1 MRCATGAAGGDDD
14 ELGTLN
20 LITADKVAEAA
31 SLVRQGKVISLGG
44 DFGSNGPQGAFK
56 FRFNPIHVMT
66 VDGGDAE
73 TLVKYAPEWAR
84 KSVAQELSSFF
95 VDNIFRFNDDMIT
108 MSLQAATQWDALS
121 HVYYEDKLYNGFP
134 ADSVT
139 SFGAYRCGIEK
150 VDGKGIVS
158 RGVLLDVVA
167 HRGEEVFCEPGR
179 PITPAELD
187 DIAAEQGVQIGRGD
201 IVVVHTG
208 WWTRFLSA
216 GDGHEAAR
224 PALDVRLMAA
234 RSRGRGRRL
243 RQPDGRGSGPGQWCG
258 GHLPADAHAVPARYG
273 FDARRVLGSDRAGRR
288 LPRRRGG
295 VRIPADRTPAEG
307 GRRGRCARQPD
318 SDQMNVVRKTI
329 AVDGLTTGYLE
340 AGVRR
345 SCRAAARR

>member
-1 MRCATGAAGGDDD
+1 MKDFRRVADDVRNWGRWGDDD

-20 LITADKVAEAA
+20 LITADKVAQAA
-31 SLVRQGKVISLGG
+31 SLVRRGKVISLGG

-216 GDGHEAAR
+216 GDGHEAGAGLHWTCASWLHDR
-224 PALDVRLMAA
+224 EVAAVASDNLMVEDPDPANGVEGTFLPMHMLCLRDMGLMLGEYWDLTGLAA
-234 RSRGRGRRL
+234 
-243 RQPDGRGSGPGQWCG
+243 D
-258 GHLPADAHAVPARYG
+258 
-273 FDARRVLGSDRAGRR
+273 
-288 LPRRRGG
+288 
-295 VRIPADRTPAEG
+295 
-307 GRRGRCARQPD
+307 
-318 SDQMNVVRKTI
+318 
-329 AVDGLTTGYLE
+329 
-340 AGVRR
+340 
-345 SCRAAARR
+345 CRADGVYEFQLIAPPLKVVGAVGAPVSPIAIK

>member
-1 MRCATGAAGGDDD
+1 MSTMQDFRRVADDVRNWGRWGDDD

-20 LITADKVAEAA
+20 LITEEKVAEAA
-31 SLVRQGKVISLGG
+31 TLVKRGKVISLGG

-56 FRFNPIHVMT
+56 FRINPIHVMT

-73 TLVKYAPEWAR
+73 TLVRYAPEWAR

-95 VDNIFRFNDDMIT
+95 VDNPFRFNDDMIT
-108 MSLQAATQWDALS
+108 MSLQSATQWDALS

-167 HRGEEVFCEPGR
+167 HRGEEVFCAPGR

-187 DIAAEQGVQIGRGD
+187 DIAAAQGVRIGRGD

-208 WWTRFLSA
+208 WWTRFLST
-216 GDGHEAAR
+216 GDGHEA
-224 PALDVRLMAA
+224 
-234 RSRGRGRRL
+234 
-243 RQPDGRGSGPGQWCG
+243 GSGLHWTCASWLHDHQVAAVASDNLMVEDPDPANGVEG
-258 GHLPADAHAVPARYG
+258 TFLPMHMICLRDMGLMLGEYWDLTGLAAD
-273 FDARRVLGSDRAGRR
+273 
-288 LPRRRGG
+288 
-295 VRIPADRTPAEG
+295 
-307 GRRGRCARQPD
+307 
-318 SDQMNVVRKTI
+318 
-329 AVDGLTTGYLE
+329 
-340 AGVRR
+340 
-345 SCRAAARR
+345 CRADGVYEFQLIAPPLKVVGAVGAPVSPIAIK

>member
-1 MRCATGAAGGDDD
+1 MKDFRRVADDVRNWGRWGDDD

-31 SLVRQGKVISLGG
+31 ATVKKGTVISLGG
-44 DFGSNGPQGAFK
+44 DFGANGPQGAFK

-84 KSVAQELSSFF
+84 NSVAQELSSFF
-95 VDNIFRFNDDMIT
+95 VDNPFRFNDDMIT

-139 SFGAYRCGIEK
+139 SFGAYHCGIDK
-150 VDGKGIVS
+150 VDVKGITS

-167 HRGEEVFCEPGR
+167 HRGADVFCEPGN

-187 DIAAEQGVQIGRGD
+187 DIAAEQGVEIRGGD

-208 WWTRFLSA
+208 WWTRFLST
-216 GDGHEAAR
+216 GDGHEA
-224 PALDVRLMAA
+224 
-234 RSRGRGRRL
+234 
-243 RQPDGRGSGPGQWCG
+243 GSGLDWTCASWLHDHNVAAVAADNLMVEDPDPANGVEGTFLPMHMLCLRDMGLMFGEYWDLG
-258 GHLPADAHAVPARYG
+258 GLAADCAADGVYEFQLIAPPLKVVGAVGAP
-273 FDARRVLGSDRAGRR
+273 VS
-288 LPRRRGG
+288 P
-295 VRIPADRTPAEG
+295 
-307 GRRGRCARQPD
+307 
-318 SDQMNVVRKTI
+318 I
-329 AVDGLTTGYLE
+329 AIK
-340 AGVRR
+340 
-345 SCRAAARR
+345 

>member
-1 MRCATGAAGGDDD
+1 MKDFRRVADDVRNWGRWGDDD

-31 SLVRQGKVISLGG
+31 ATVKKGTVISLGG
-44 DFGSNGPQGAFK
+44 DFGANGPQGAFK

-84 KSVAQELSSFF
+84 NSVAQELSSFF
-95 VDNIFRFNDDMIT
+95 VDNPFRFNDDMIT

-139 SFGAYRCGIEK
+139 SFGAYHCGIDK
-150 VDGKGIVS
+150 VDVKGITS

-167 HRGEEVFCEPGR
+167 HRGADVFCEPGN

-187 DIAAEQGVQIGRGD
+187 DIAAEQGVEIRGGD

-208 WWTRFLSA
+208 WWTRFLA
-216 GDGHEAAR
+216 TGDGHEA
-224 PALDVRLMAA
+224 
-234 RSRGRGRRL
+234 
-243 RQPDGRGSGPGQWCG
+243 GSGLDWTCASWLHDHDVAAVAADNLMVEDPDPANGVEGTFLPMHMLCLRDMGLMFGEYWDLG
-258 GHLPADAHAVPARYG
+258 GLAADCAADGVYEFQLIAPPLKVVGAVGAP
-273 FDARRVLGSDRAGRR
+273 VS
-288 LPRRRGG
+288 P
-295 VRIPADRTPAEG
+295 
-307 GRRGRCARQPD
+307 
-318 SDQMNVVRKTI
+318 I
-329 AVDGLTTGYLE
+329 AIK
-340 AGVRR
+340 
-345 SCRAAARR
+345 